1 MIWVHEQHINC
12 VILFTHAFHSNSISI
27 KKHTFYGLKCSHLF
41 NKSVCMRT
49 SCLCLRVNKSER
61 ERQYL
66 GMRGGELHSCR
77 WVIAVNEYLPMITL
91 YPDRMKSSVFFL
103 VFPLLS
109 RFQRS
114 SFYKS
119 VLWAWS
125 ILPRFSLE
133 QDEWSLDWWDTQF
146 HSTVV

>member
-12 VILFTHAFHSNSISI
+12 VILFTHVFHSNSISI
-27 KKHTFYGLKCSHLF
+27 KKHPFYDLKCLHLF
-41 NKSVCMRT
+41 NKSVCMRM
-49 SCLCLRVNKSER
+49 SCLFLRVDKSKR

-66 GMRGGELHSCR
+66 GMRGGDLHSFR

-91 YPDRMKSSVFFL
+91 YPDKMKSSLFFL
-103 VFPLLS
+103 VFP
-109 RFQRS
+109 

-125 ILPRFSLE
+125 ILPWFSLE
-133 QDEWSLDWWDTQF
+133 QDEWSLDWWDKQF
-146 HSTVV
+146 PSTVV